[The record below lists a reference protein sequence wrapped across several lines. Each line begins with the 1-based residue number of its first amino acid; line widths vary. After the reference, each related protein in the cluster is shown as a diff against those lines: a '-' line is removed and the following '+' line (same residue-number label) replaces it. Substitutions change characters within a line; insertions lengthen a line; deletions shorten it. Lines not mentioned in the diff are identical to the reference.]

1 MKATQKGRKHAGT
14 HNWQEAHM
22 MVQPSVAKKENV
34 FRFKLSATVNK
45 IALTVLMNLL
55 NFAWPPTKK
64 KL

>member
-22 MVQPSVAKKENV
+22 MVQPSIAKKDYV
-34 FRFKLSATVNK
+34 FRFKVSATVIE
-45 IALTVLMNLL
+45 IAMTVLMNLL
-55 NFAWPPTKK
+55 NFARPPTKK